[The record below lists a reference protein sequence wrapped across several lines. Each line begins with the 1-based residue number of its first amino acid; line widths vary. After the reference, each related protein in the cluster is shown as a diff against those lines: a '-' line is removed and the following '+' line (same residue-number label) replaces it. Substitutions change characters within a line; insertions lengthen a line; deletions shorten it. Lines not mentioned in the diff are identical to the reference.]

1 MNIDEIRAN
10 ANPVESGDLDSFIET
25 WKWPLFVEPK
35 ADGERAWIMKSS
47 DAEIQAFNKHKTIY
61 SADTH
66 KDLFNNFKDFGN
78 SFIIEGE
85 MKLIEGGL
93 YSYLKARMSG
103 EKVQLYCFDIL
114 EYNGVDLRQRPLSE
128 RKKFLRN
135 PDILPYA
142 EFNSKKEILSEVEK

>member
-1 MNIDEIRAN
+1 MNLEEIRTN
-10 ANPVESGDLDSFIET
+10 ANPVISGDLDSFIEQHGT
-25 WKWPLFVEPK
+25 NLYVEPK
-35 ADGERAWIMKSS
+35 ADGEREWIMKSS
-47 DAEIQAFNKHKTIY
+47 DGNIIGFNKHKTIY

-114 EYNGVDLRQRPLSE
+114 E
-128 RKKFLRN
+128 
-135 PDILPYA
+135 
-142 EFNSKKEILSEVEK
+142 